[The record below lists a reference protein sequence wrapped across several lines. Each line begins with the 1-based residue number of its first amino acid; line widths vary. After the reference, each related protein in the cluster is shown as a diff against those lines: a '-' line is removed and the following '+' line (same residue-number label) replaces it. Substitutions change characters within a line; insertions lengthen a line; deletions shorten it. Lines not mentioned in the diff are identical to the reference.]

1 MVDGST
7 VVCFESHLFAGLGLP
22 SSKFLVAIMNFLRC
36 ELVHLNL
43 SAITA
48 LSCFIMLCKCW
59 LGIVLDTSLFW
70 YFYSSTHYDMV
81 VYSGIGL
88 SLSHS
93 RRKNYIDATFKIS
106 WRGPSQRW
114 FLVDMHVPLQWVN
127 RHLHPLLIDNK
138 RGEQEMTTSLAALVK
153 QVAELCDFYLRA
165 CHCTEEFTLRWI
177 RPLGCQDMLA
187 YECPR
192 LAKDRRHIR
201 DRTSSPPQ

>member
-1 MVDGST
+1 
-7 VVCFESHLFAGLGLP
+7 
-22 SSKFLVAIMNFLRC
+22 
-36 ELVHLNL
+36 
-43 SAITA
+43 
-48 LSCFIMLCKCW
+48 
-59 LGIVLDTSLFW
+59 
-70 YFYSSTHYDMV
+70 MV

-114 FLVDMHVPLQWVN
+114 FLVDMHIPLQWVN

-153 QVAELCDFYLRA
+153 WVAKLCDFNLRA

-177 RPLGCQDMLA
+177 RPLGCQDKLA

-192 LAKDRRHIR
+192 LAKDRRRIR
-201 DRTSSPPQ
+201 DRTSSPPQRFPARGITPIGRSAFCAQAGPFREVRWPDKLKASHID